1 MMYSHTEIFELTEYT
16 EPSDKMRVFTKIIRL
31 WNEHKKKQ
39 MLKSFNEIEPNVFV
53 LKQEITERIKLKSK
67 RNRERKLKSKN

>member
-39 MLKSFNEIEPNVFV
+39 MLKSLNEIEPNVFV